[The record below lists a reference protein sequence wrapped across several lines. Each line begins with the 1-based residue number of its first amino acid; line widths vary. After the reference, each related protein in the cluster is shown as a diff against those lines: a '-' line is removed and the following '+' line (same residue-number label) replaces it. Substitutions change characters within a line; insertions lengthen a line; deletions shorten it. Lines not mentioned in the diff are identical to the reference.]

1 MLIAA
6 GLTIPALLLELD
18 RANRALHEAGLVANW
33 VIWTAFLIELL
44 VMLAVVPS
52 RRAWLR
58 QHPIEVVVVV
68 LTPLFVVSAV
78 QGVRVLRALRLLRLV
93 RVAPLART
101 MFSVSGL
108 PYVALLALL
117 VLLIGGEAF
126 AQAKGITA
134 GNGIYWALTTMTT
147 VGYGDITPK
156 TDSGKVIASA
166 LMLVGIGFFAI
177 LTGAIAQRF
186 LASEVKDVEEAVAV
200 TEAVE
205 QDLLVQVRDISVRL
219 RQLEGAIARGQAPHT
234 RR

>member
-1 MLIAA
+1 MA
-6 GLTIPALLLELD
+6 TPAPH
-18 RANRALHEAGLVANW
+18 R
-33 VIWTAFLIELL
+33 
-44 VMLAVVPS
+44 S
-52 RRAWLR
+52 RRR
-58 QHPIEVVVVV
+58 RPH
-68 LTPLFVVSAV
+68 SAV

-205 QDLLVQVRDISVRL
+205 LDLLVQVRDISVRL
-219 RQLEGAIARGQAPHT
+219 RELEGAIARGQTPRT